1 MEPTTFDKMKMGAMM
16 GGTVGLC
23 VGLVFGT
30 VNIMRFGS
38 GQRGAISM
46 LGSYMAGSAASF
58 GFFMCQY
65 IYSMFSC
72 SSVIRSEEQQSQR
85 ITWPSQAPLGMR
97 PSIYVAP
104 RNEQ

>member
-58 GFFMCQY
+58 GFFMS
-65 IYSMFSC
+65 IG
-72 SSVIRSEEQQSQR
+72 SVIRSEEQQSQR

>member
-30 VNIMRFGS
+30 INILRFGS

-58 GFFMCQY
+58 GFFMS
-65 IYSMFSC
+65 IG
-72 SSVIRSEEQQSQR
+72 SVIRSEGQQGQR
-85 ITWPSQAPLGMR
+85 ITWPSQTPLGFR
-97 PSIYVAP
+97 PNVYITS
-104 RNEQ
+104 RKEQ

>member
-30 VNIMRFGS
+30 INILRYGS

-58 GFFMCQY
+58 GFFMS
-65 IYSMFSC
+65 IG
-72 SSVIRSEEQQSQR
+72 SVIRSEGHQNQR
-85 ITWPSQAPLGMR
+85 ITWPSQTPLGMR
-97 PSIYVAP
+97 PNIYVAP
-104 RNEQ
+104 RKEL

>member
-1 MEPTTFDKMKMGAMM
+1 MGAMM

-30 VNIMRFGS
+30 INIMRFGS

-58 GFFMCQY
+58 GFFMS
-65 IYSMFSC
+65 IG
-72 SSVIRSEEQQSQR
+72 SVIRSEEQQSQR
-85 ITWPSQAPLGMR
+85 ITWPSQIPLGMR

-104 RNEQ
+104 RKEQ

>member
-30 VNIMRFGS
+30 VNIMRFGT

-58 GFFMCQY
+58 GFFMS
-65 IYSMFSC
+65 IG
-72 SSVIRSEEQQSQR
+72 SVIRTEEQQR
-85 ITWPSQAPLGMR
+85 IMWPSQSHLGAR
-97 PSIYVAP
+97 PNIYVASKK
-104 RNEQ
+104 EQQ